1 MTGTCTTFYTTTP
14 LLNLIL
20 PIYFYF
26 LAKIEINFQF
36 CAKFSD
42 KLGCYWKYIG
52 AARFFKFLKFVLK
65 LQSSDWFGPFTQK
78 INDKKFQTKISFW
91 NDKDF
96 CFYKLLCFPRDDVMV
111 CVFKTM
117 TNDKNCLKPFRE
129 TLLSQNDINV
139 KLKWMSFPF

>member
-1 MTGTCTTFYTTTP
+1 MQWLMCRGWGLT
-14 LLNLIL
+14 IS

-42 KLGCYWKYIG
+42 KLGCYWKYID

-78 INDKKFQTKISFW
+78 INDKTLKRKIQFS
-91 NDKDF
+91 NDKDMKRVF
-96 CFYKLLCFPRDDVMV
+96 LLPSV
-111 CVFKTM
+111 
-117 TNDKNCLKPFRE
+117 
-129 TLLSQNDINV
+129 INFQELNPSKST
-139 KLKWMSFPF
+139 KLKMEAKVTVNSDLY